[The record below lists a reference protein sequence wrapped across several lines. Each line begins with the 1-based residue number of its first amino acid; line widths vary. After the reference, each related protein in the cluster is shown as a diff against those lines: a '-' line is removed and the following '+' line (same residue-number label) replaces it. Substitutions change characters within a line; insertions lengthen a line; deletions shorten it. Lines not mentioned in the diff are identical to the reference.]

1 MNTPRHRPRPD
12 RPGPFRRATATRSPA
27 PEPADSADTAHTRAV
42 DRSPGTGR
50 TRRRGARRAVG
61 ALAVA
66 ALLAA
71 LAPTATAAAPA
82 HRDTGGGQLALP
94 APSGRYPVGVDRLD
108 LVDTHRT
115 DPWVPSAGPRRLVV
129 TMRYPTAHRHGSTA
143 RYLSPAESAALLAA
157 DHLDDVAP
165 DALSTVRTHSIVDA
179 PPLPGRRPLVVLSPG
194 YTQPAATLTA
204 VAEDLASH
212 GYLVAAVDHRY
223 ESVATTYPGG
233 ELDTCRSCGAPGADV
248 VHSRVADVRFVL
260 DELTGRHPAWR
271 WSQRIDASRIA
282 MVGHS
287 VGGATASAAMAADRR
302 IDAGINL
309 DGTPHVPAPQ
319 RGLDRPFLLFGSSAH
334 HLPGD
339 DAKWDALAGEL
350 TGWHR
355 WLTITG
361 SEHFTFTDLAL
372 LNDQLGEPPLG
383 AVSGARSVQLTRR
396 YVTTFVDRH
405 LRGHDEPNLDR
416 PSPADPEIVFHR

>member
-1 MNTPRHRPRPD
+1 
-12 RPGPFRRATATRSPA
+12 
-27 PEPADSADTAHTRAV
+27 
-42 DRSPGTGR
+42 
-50 TRRRGARRAVG
+50 
-61 ALAVA
+61 
-66 ALLAA
+66 
-71 LAPTATAAAPA
+71 
-82 HRDTGGGQLALP
+82 
-94 APSGRYPVGVDRLD
+94 
-108 LVDTHRT
+108 
-115 DPWVPSAGPRRLVV
+115 
-129 TMRYPTAHRHGSTA
+129 
-143 RYLSPAESAALLAA
+143 
-157 DHLDDVAP
+157 
-165 DALSTVRTHSIVDA
+165 
-179 PPLPGRRPLVVLSPG
+179 
-194 YTQPAATLTA
+194 
-204 VAEDLASH
+204 
-212 GYLVAAVDHRY
+212 
-223 ESVATTYPGG
+223 
-233 ELDTCRSCGAPGADV
+233 
-248 VHSRVADVRFVL
+248 
-260 DELTGRHPAWR
+260 
-271 WSQRIDASRIA
+271 

-405 LRGHDEPNLDR
+405 LRGHDEPILDR